1 MLIISGYLYQERFA
15 LSTLSFF
22 FSEKGS
28 LSWVFPG
35 EWSSEINL
43 GIADIWMSKNIKML
57 QQTQTAKQ
65 PSSGELL
72 NLQS

>member
-15 LSTLSFF
+15 LSTLSFFFF

-43 GIADIWMSKNIKML
+43 GIA
-57 QQTQTAKQ
+57 
-65 PSSGELL
+65 GF
-72 NLQS
+72 